1 MTNDRP
7 LVDLE
12 KALELLQRETNSLHV
27 VVVGKIKGFLDP
39 EVLRR
44 SLLFVQLRHPLLNS
58 HIVGPL
64 DHLMFKT
71 EGTEKIPL
79 EVILNSEPEY
89 WQTIFVNELN
99 TKLENKKVLLRA
111 NLIKP
116 TEKSTTNYLITRIH
130 HGVIDGI
137 SAVHLYSEI
146 LSFCQKIVSENQIPE
161 FEKLGPPPCLEKIIA
176 DYTVENNTESLISEV
191 EQPIDT
197 LPFEKYVPYTESLIS
212 ELEQPIDTL
221 PFEKYVPF
229 KQRTCGLIQKQLN
242 ASLTQQ
248 LIQRCKSEKVTVQGA
263 ICSAMMLA
271 LAKYLEPEDKEFYFS
286 CYDAVDMRRRLNSPI
301 GNEQM
306 TFLVSS
312 LVCFH
317 TVNQKMSF
325 WDLAKQATEE
335 IQAKLKT
342 PEIYHRILAFG
353 EGVNI
358 IENPEKT
365 IYSVLVSNIG
375 RVKILSNYGQFELE
389 EISFGVS
396 NKMFGSTFAVFAST
410 FQDQATF
417 NFVYTQPLVSQT
429 VIEKLIKDSMEYLVT
444 SCN

>member
-27 VVVGKIKGFLDP
+27 VVVGKIKGFLEP

-44 SLLFVQLRHPLLNS
+44 SLLLVQLRHPLLNS

-111 NLIKP
+111 TLIKP

-176 DYTVENNTESLISEV
+176 DYTVENNTESLISE
-191 EQPIDT
+191 
-197 LPFEKYVPYTESLIS
+197 L
-212 ELEQPIDTL
+212 ELPIDTL

-271 LAKYLEPEDKEFYFS
+271 LAKHLEPEDQEFYFS
-286 CYDAVDMRRRLNSPI
+286 CLDAVDMRRRLNSPI

-325 WDLAKQATEE
+325 WDLAKQSTEE

-365 IYSVLVSNIG
+365 ISSVFVSNIG
-375 RVKILSNYGQFELE
+375 KVKISSNYGQFELE
-389 EISFGVS
+389 EISFGAS
-396 NKMFGSTFAVFAST
+396 NKMFGSTFTVFVST

>member
-111 NLIKP
+111 TLIKP

-176 DYTVENNTESLISEV
+176 DYTVENNTESLISE
-191 EQPIDT
+191 
-197 LPFEKYVPYTESLIS
+197 L
-212 ELEQPIDTL
+212 ELPIDTL

-286 CYDAVDMRRRLNSPI
+286 CYDAVDMRRRLNYPI

-325 WDLAKQATEE
+325 WDLAKQSTEE

-358 IENPEKT
+358 ILENPEKT
-365 IYSVLVSNIG
+365 ISSVFVSNIG
-375 RVKILSNYGQFELE
+375 KVKISSNYGQFELE
-389 EISFGVS
+389 EISFGAS
-396 NKMFGSTFAVFAST
+396 NKMFGSTFTVFVST

>member
-7 LVDLE
+7 LVELE

-111 NLIKP
+111 TLIKP

-176 DYTVENNTESLISEV
+176 DYTVENNTESLISE
-191 EQPIDT
+191 
-197 LPFEKYVPYTESLIS
+197 L
-212 ELEQPIDTL
+212 ELPIDTL

-286 CYDAVDMRRRLNSPI
+286 CYDAVDMRRRLNYPI

-358 IENPEKT
+358 ILENPEKT
-365 IYSVLVSNIG
+365 ISSVFVSNIG
-375 RVKILSNYGQFELE
+375 KVKISSNYGQFELE
-389 EISFGVS
+389 EISFGAS
-396 NKMFGSTFAVFAST
+396 NKMFGSTFTVFVST

>member
-111 NLIKP
+111 TLIKP

-176 DYTVENNTESLISEV
+176 DYTVENNTESLISEL
-191 EQPIDT
+191 ELPIDT
-197 LPFEKYVPYTESLIS
+197 LPFEKYVPY
-212 ELEQPIDTL
+212 
-221 PFEKYVPF
+221 
-229 KQRTCGLIQKQLN
+229 KQRTCGLIQKRLN
-242 ASLTQQ
+242 ASLTQE

-263 ICSAMMLA
+263 ICSAMMLT

-358 IENPEKT
+358 ILENPEKT
-365 IYSVLVSNIG
+365 ISSVFVSNIG
-375 RVKILSNYGQFELE
+375 KVKISSNYGQFELE
-389 EISFGVS
+389 EISFGAS
-396 NKMFGSTFAVFAST
+396 NKMFGSTFTVFVST

>member
-12 KALELLQRETNSLHV
+12 KALEVIQSQANSLHV

-39 EVLRR
+39 EVLMR
-44 SLLFVQLRHPLLNS
+44 SLLLVQLRHPLLNS

-64 DHLMFKT
+64 DNLIFKT

-79 EVILNSEPEY
+79 EVIFNSEPEY

-99 TKLENKKVLLRA
+99 TKLENQKVLLRA
-111 NLIKP
+111 TLIKP

-130 HGVIDGI
+130 HAIIDGI

-161 FEKLGPPPCLEKIIA
+161 VEKLAPPPCFEKIIA
-176 DYTVENNTESLISEV
+176 DYNIQNNTESLISELG
-191 EQPIDT
+191 QPIDT
-197 LPFEKYVPYTESLIS
+197 LPFEKYVPY
-212 ELEQPIDTL
+212 
-221 PFEKYVPF
+221 

-248 LIQRCKSEKVTVQGA
+248 LIQHCKSEKVTVQGA

-271 LAKYLEPEDKEFYFS
+271 LAKNLEPEDKEFYFS
-286 CYDAVDMRRRLNSPI
+286 CNHAVDMRKRLNYPI

-306 TFLVSS
+306 AFLVSS
-312 LVCFH
+312 LLCFH
-317 TVNQKMSF
+317 KVNQKMSF
-325 WDLAKQATEE
+325 WGLARQATEE
-335 IQAKLKT
+335 IKAKLKT
-342 PEIYHRILAFG
+342 PEIYHRVLFFSEAINMILK
-353 EGVNI
+353 
-358 IENPEKT
+358 NPEKT
-365 IYSVLVSNIG
+365 ISSIFVSNIG
-375 RVKILSNYGQFELE
+375 KVKISSKYGQFQLE
-389 EISFGVS
+389 EISFGSS
-396 NKMFGSTFAVFAST
+396 NKMFGSTFSVSVST
-410 FQDQATF
+410 FQDQITF
-417 NFVYTQPLVSQT
+417 NFIYTQPLVSQT
-429 VIEKLIKDSMEYLVT
+429 VIEKLIKDSIEYLVT

>member
-7 LVDLE
+7 LVELE

-27 VVVGKIKGFLDP
+27 VVVGKIKGFLEP

-44 SLLFVQLRHPLLNS
+44 SLLLVQLRHPLLNS

-111 NLIKP
+111 TLIKP

-176 DYTVENNTESLISEV
+176 DYTVENNTESLISE
-191 EQPIDT
+191 
-197 LPFEKYVPYTESLIS
+197 L
-212 ELEQPIDTL
+212 ELPIDTL

-286 CYDAVDMRRRLNSPI
+286 CYDAVDMRRRLNYPI

-358 IENPEKT
+358 ILENPEKT
-365 IYSVLVSNIG
+365 ISSVFVSNIG
-375 RVKILSNYGQFELE
+375 KVKISSNYGQFELE
-389 EISFGVS
+389 EISFGAS
-396 NKMFGSTFAVFAST
+396 NKMFGSTFTVFVST

>member
-111 NLIKP
+111 TLIKP

-176 DYTVENNTESLISEV
+176 DYTVENNTESLISE
-191 EQPIDT
+191 
-197 LPFEKYVPYTESLIS
+197 L
-212 ELEQPIDTL
+212 ELPIDTL

-286 CYDAVDMRRRLNSPI
+286 CYDAVDMGRRLNYPI

-358 IENPEKT
+358 ILENPEKT
-365 IYSVLVSNIG
+365 ISSVFVSNIG
-375 RVKILSNYGQFELE
+375 KVKISSNYGQFELE
-389 EISFGVS
+389 EISFGAS
-396 NKMFGSTFAVFAST
+396 NKMFGSTFTVFVST

>member
-27 VVVGKIKGFLDP
+27 VVVGKIKGFLEP

-71 EGTEKIPL
+71 EGTDKIPL

-99 TKLENKKVLLRA
+99 TKLENQKVLLRA
-111 NLIKP
+111 TLIKP

-176 DYTVENNTESLISEV
+176 DYTVENNTESLISE
-191 EQPIDT
+191 
-197 LPFEKYVPYTESLIS
+197 L
-212 ELEQPIDTL
+212 ELPIDTL

-286 CYDAVDMRRRLNSPI
+286 CLDAVDMRIRLNPPI
-301 GNEQM
+301 GNQQM

-325 WDLAKQATEE
+325 WDLAKQSTEE

-410 FQDQATF
+410 F
-417 NFVYTQPLVSQT
+417 
-429 VIEKLIKDSMEYLVT
+429 
-444 SCN
+444 

>member
-27 VVVGKIKGFLDP
+27 VVVGKIKGFLEP

-111 NLIKP
+111 TLIKP

-176 DYTVENNTESLISEV
+176 DYTVENNTESLISE
-191 EQPIDT
+191 
-197 LPFEKYVPYTESLIS
+197 L
-212 ELEQPIDTL
+212 ELPIDTL

-286 CYDAVDMRRRLNSPI
+286 CYDAVDMGRRLNYPI

-358 IENPEKT
+358 ILENPEKT
-365 IYSVLVSNIG
+365 ISSVFVSNIG
-375 RVKILSNYGQFELE
+375 KVKISSNYGQFELE
-389 EISFGVS
+389 EISFGAS
-396 NKMFGSTFAVFAST
+396 NKMFGSTFTVFVST

-444 SCN
+444 

>member
-7 LVDLE
+7 LVELE

-27 VVVGKIKGFLDP
+27 VVVGKIKGFLEP

-111 NLIKP
+111 TLIKP

-176 DYTVENNTESLISEV
+176 DYTVENNTESLISE
-191 EQPIDT
+191 
-197 LPFEKYVPYTESLIS
+197 L
-212 ELEQPIDTL
+212 ELPIDTL

-286 CYDAVDMRRRLNSPI
+286 CYDAVDMRRRLNYPI

-358 IENPEKT
+358 ILENPEKT
-365 IYSVLVSNIG
+365 ISSVFVSNIG
-375 RVKILSNYGQFELE
+375 KVKISSNYGQFELE
-389 EISFGVS
+389 EISFGAS
-396 NKMFGSTFAVFAST
+396 NKMFGSTFTVFVST

>member
-111 NLIKP
+111 TLIKP

-176 DYTVENNTESLISEV
+176 DYTVENNTESLISE
-191 EQPIDT
+191 
-197 LPFEKYVPYTESLIS
+197 L
-212 ELEQPIDTL
+212 ELPIDTL

-271 LAKYLEPEDKEFYFS
+271 LAKHLEPEDQEFYFS
-286 CYDAVDMRRRLNSPI
+286 CLDAVDMRRRLNSPI

>member
-44 SLLFVQLRHPLLNS
+44 SLLLVQLRHPLLNS

-111 NLIKP
+111 TLIKP

-176 DYTVENNTESLISEV
+176 DYTVENNTESLISE
-191 EQPIDT
+191 
-197 LPFEKYVPYTESLIS
+197 L
-212 ELEQPIDTL
+212 ELPIDTL

-271 LAKYLEPEDKEFYFS
+271 LAKHLEPEDQEFYFS
-286 CYDAVDMRRRLNSPI
+286 CLDAVDMRRRLNSPI

-365 IYSVLVSNIG
+365 ISSVFVSNIG
-375 RVKILSNYGQFELE
+375 KVKILSNYGQFELE
-389 EISFGVS
+389 EISFGAS
-396 NKMFGSTFAVFAST
+396 NKMFGSTFTVFVST

>member
-71 EGTEKIPL
+71 EGMEKIPL

-99 TKLENKKVLLRA
+99 TKLENQKVLLRA
-111 NLIKP
+111 TLIKP

-176 DYTVENNTESLISEV
+176 DYTVENNTESLISE
-191 EQPIDT
+191 
-197 LPFEKYVPYTESLIS
+197 L
-212 ELEQPIDTL
+212 ELPIDTL

-271 LAKYLEPEDKEFYFS
+271 LAKHLEPEDQEFYFS
-286 CYDAVDMRRRLNSPI
+286 CLDAVDMRRRLNSPI

-389 EISFGVS
+389 EISFGAS
-396 NKMFGSTFAVFAST
+396 NKMFGSTFTVFVST
-410 FQDQATF
+410 FQDQETF

>member
-111 NLIKP
+111 TLIKP

-176 DYTVENNTESLISEV
+176 DYTVENNTESLISE
-191 EQPIDT
+191 
-197 LPFEKYVPYTESLIS
+197 L
-212 ELEQPIDTL
+212 ELPIDTL

-271 LAKYLEPEDKEFYFS
+271 LAKHLEPEDQEFYFS
-286 CYDAVDMRRRLNSPI
+286 CLDAVDMRRRLNSPI

-365 IYSVLVSNIG
+365 ISSVFVSNIG
-375 RVKILSNYGQFELE
+375 KVKISSNYGQFELE
-389 EISFGVS
+389 EISFGAS
-396 NKMFGSTFAVFAST
+396 NKMFGSTFTVFVST

>member
-27 VVVGKIKGFLDP
+27 VVVGKIKGFLEP

-111 NLIKP
+111 TLIKP

-176 DYTVENNTESLISEV
+176 DYTVENNTESLISE
-191 EQPIDT
+191 
-197 LPFEKYVPYTESLIS
+197 L
-212 ELEQPIDTL
+212 ELPIDTL

>member
-44 SLLFVQLRHPLLNS
+44 SLLLVQLRHPLLNS

-111 NLIKP
+111 TLIKP

-176 DYTVENNTESLISEV
+176 DYTVENNTESLISE
-191 EQPIDT
+191 
-197 LPFEKYVPYTESLIS
+197 L
-212 ELEQPIDTL
+212 ELPIDTL

-271 LAKYLEPEDKEFYFS
+271 LAKHLEPEDQEFYFS
-286 CYDAVDMRRRLNSPI
+286 CLDAVDMRRRLNSPI

-365 IYSVLVSNIG
+365 ISSVFVSNIG
-375 RVKILSNYGQFELE
+375 KVKISSNYGQFELE
-389 EISFGVS
+389 EISFGAS
-396 NKMFGSTFAVFAST
+396 NKMFGSTFTVFVST

>member
-12 KALELLQRETNSLHV
+12 KALEVIQSQANSLHV

-39 EVLRR
+39 EVLMR
-44 SLLFVQLRHPLLNS
+44 SLLLVQLRHPLLNS

-64 DHLMFKT
+64 DNLIFKT

-79 EVILNSEPEY
+79 EVIFNSEPEY

-99 TKLENKKVLLRA
+99 TKLENQKVLLRA
-111 NLIKP
+111 TLIKP

-176 DYTVENNTESLISEV
+176 DYTVENNTESLISEL
-191 EQPIDT
+191 ELPIDT
-197 LPFEKYVPYTESLIS
+197 LPFEKYVPY
-212 ELEQPIDTL
+212 
-221 PFEKYVPF
+221 

-271 LAKYLEPEDKEFYFS
+271 LAKHLEPEDQEFYFS
-286 CYDAVDMRRRLNSPI
+286 CLDAVDMRRRLNSPI

-358 IENPEKT
+358 ILENPEKT
-365 IYSVLVSNIG
+365 ISSVFVSNIG
-375 RVKILSNYGQFELE
+375 KVKISSNYGQFELE

>member
-99 TKLENKKVLLRA
+99 TKLENQKVLLRA
-111 NLIKP
+111 TLIKP

-176 DYTVENNTESLISEV
+176 DYTVENNTESLISE
-191 EQPIDT
+191 
-197 LPFEKYVPYTESLIS
+197 L
-212 ELEQPIDTL
+212 ELPIDTL

-286 CYDAVDMRRRLNSPI
+286 CLDAVDMRRRLNSPI

-365 IYSVLVSNIG
+365 ISSVFVSNIG
-375 RVKILSNYGQFELE
+375 KVKISSNYGQFELE
-389 EISFGVS
+389 EISFGAS
-396 NKMFGSTFAVFAST
+396 NKMFGSTFTVFVST

>member
-111 NLIKP
+111 TLIKP

-176 DYTVENNTESLISEV
+176 DYTVENNTESLISE
-191 EQPIDT
+191 
-197 LPFEKYVPYTESLIS
+197 L
-212 ELEQPIDTL
+212 ELPIDTL

-271 LAKYLEPEDKEFYFS
+271 LAKHLEPEDQEFYFS
-286 CYDAVDMRRRLNSPI
+286 CLDAVDMRRRLNSPI

-375 RVKILSNYGQFELE
+375 KVKILSNYGQFELE

-396 NKMFGSTFAVFAST
+396 NKMFGSTFAVFVST

>member
-111 NLIKP
+111 TLIKP

-176 DYTVENNTESLISEV
+176 DYTVENNTESLISE
-191 EQPIDT
+191 
-197 LPFEKYVPYTESLIS
+197 L
-212 ELEQPIDTL
+212 ELPIDTL

-271 LAKYLEPEDKEFYFS
+271 LAKHLEPEDQEFYFS
-286 CYDAVDMRRRLNSPI
+286 CLDAVDMRRRLNSPI

-358 IENPEKT
+358 ILENPEKT
-365 IYSVLVSNIG
+365 ISSVFVSNIG
-375 RVKILSNYGQFELE
+375 KVKISSNYGQFEIE
-389 EISFGVS
+389 EISFGAS
-396 NKMFGSTFAVFAST
+396 SKMFGSTFTVFVST

>member
-44 SLLFVQLRHPLLNS
+44 SLLLVQLRHPLLNS

-111 NLIKP
+111 TLIKP

-176 DYTVENNTESLISEV
+176 DYTVENNTESLISE
-191 EQPIDT
+191 
-197 LPFEKYVPYTESLIS
+197 L
-212 ELEQPIDTL
+212 ELPIDTL

-271 LAKYLEPEDKEFYFS
+271 LAKHLEPEDQEFYFS

-335 IQAKLKT
+335 IKAKLKT

-389 EISFGVS
+389 EISFGAS
-396 NKMFGSTFAVFAST
+396 NKMFGSTFTVFVST

>member
-111 NLIKP
+111 TLIKP

-176 DYTVENNTESLISEV
+176 DYTVENNTESLISE
-191 EQPIDT
+191 
-197 LPFEKYVPYTESLIS
+197 L
-212 ELEQPIDTL
+212 ELPIDTL

-286 CYDAVDMRRRLNSPI
+286 CYDAVDMRRRLNYPI

-375 RVKILSNYGQFELE
+375 RVQILSNYGQFELE
-389 EISFGVS
+389 EVSLGAS
-396 NKMFGSTFAVFAST
+396 NKMIGSTFAVFAST
-410 FQDQATF
+410 FQYQATF
-417 NFVYTQPLVSQT
+417 NFAYTQPLVSQT

>member
-111 NLIKP
+111 TLIKP

-176 DYTVENNTESLISEV
+176 DYTVENNTESLISE
-191 EQPIDT
+191 
-197 LPFEKYVPYTESLIS
+197 L
-212 ELEQPIDTL
+212 ELPIDTL

-286 CYDAVDMRRRLNSPI
+286 CYDAVDMRRRLNYPI

-358 IENPEKT
+358 ILENPEKT
-365 IYSVLVSNIG
+365 ISSVLVSNIG
-375 RVKILSNYGQFELE
+375 KVKISSNYGQFEIE
-389 EISFGVS
+389 EISFGAS
-396 NKMFGSTFAVFAST
+396 SKMFGSTFTVFVST

>member
-1 MTNDRP
+1 
-7 LVDLE
+7 
-12 KALELLQRETNSLHV
+12 
-27 VVVGKIKGFLDP
+27 
-39 EVLRR
+39 
-44 SLLFVQLRHPLLNS
+44 
-58 HIVGPL
+58 
-64 DHLMFKT
+64 MFKT

-111 NLIKP
+111 TLIKP

-161 FEKLGPPPCLEKIIA
+161 FEKLGPPPCLDKIIA
-176 DYTVENNTESLISEV
+176 DYTVENNTESLISE
-191 EQPIDT
+191 
-197 LPFEKYVPYTESLIS
+197 L
-212 ELEQPIDTL
+212 ELPIDTL

-286 CYDAVDMRRRLNSPI
+286 CYDAVDMRRRLNYPI

-325 WDLAKQATEE
+325 WDLAKQSTEE

-358 IENPEKT
+358 ILENPEKT
-365 IYSVLVSNIG
+365 ISSVFVSNIG
-375 RVKILSNYGQFELE
+375 KVKISSNYGQFELE
-389 EISFGVS
+389 EISFGAS
-396 NKMFGSTFAVFAST
+396 NKMFGSTFTVFVST

>member
-111 NLIKP
+111 TLIKP

-176 DYTVENNTESLISEV
+176 DYTVENNTESLISE
-191 EQPIDT
+191 
-197 LPFEKYVPYTESLIS
+197 
-212 ELEQPIDTL
+212 LEPPIDTL

-286 CYDAVDMRRRLNSPI
+286 CYDAVDMRRRLNYPI

-358 IENPEKT
+358 ILENPEKT
-365 IYSVLVSNIG
+365 ISSVFVSNIG
-375 RVKILSNYGQFELE
+375 KVKISSNYGQFELE
-389 EISFGVS
+389 EISFGAS
-396 NKMFGSTFAVFAST
+396 NKMFGSTFTVFVST

>member
-111 NLIKP
+111 TLIKP

-176 DYTVENNTESLISEV
+176 DYTVENNTESLISE
-191 EQPIDT
+191 
-197 LPFEKYVPYTESLIS
+197 L
-212 ELEQPIDTL
+212 ELPIDTL

-271 LAKYLEPEDKEFYFS
+271 LAKHLEPEDQEFYFS
-286 CYDAVDMRRRLNSPI
+286 CLDAVDMRRRLNSPI

-358 IENPEKT
+358 ILENPEKT
-365 IYSVLVSNIG
+365 ISSVFVSNIG
-375 RVKILSNYGQFELE
+375 KVKISSNYGQFELE
-389 EISFGVS
+389 EISFGAS
-396 NKMFGSTFAVFAST
+396 NKMFGSTFTVFVST

>member
-111 NLIKP
+111 TLIKP

-176 DYTVENNTESLISEV
+176 DYTVENNTESLISE
-191 EQPIDT
+191 
-197 LPFEKYVPYTESLIS
+197 L
-212 ELEQPIDTL
+212 ELPIDTL

-286 CYDAVDMRRRLNSPI
+286 CLDAVDMRRRLNSPI

-389 EISFGVS
+389 EISFGAS
-396 NKMFGSTFAVFAST
+396 NKMFGSTFTVFVST

>member
-71 EGTEKIPL
+71 EGTDKIPL

-111 NLIKP
+111 TLIKP

-176 DYTVENNTESLISEV
+176 DYTVENNTESLISE
-191 EQPIDT
+191 
-197 LPFEKYVPYTESLIS
+197 L
-212 ELEQPIDTL
+212 ELPIDTL

-271 LAKYLEPEDKEFYFS
+271 LAKHLEPEDQEFYFS
-286 CYDAVDMRRRLNSPI
+286 CLDAVDMRRRLNSPI

-365 IYSVLVSNIG
+365 ISSVFVSNIG
-375 RVKILSNYGQFELE
+375 KVKISSNYGQFELE
-389 EISFGVS
+389 EISFGAS
-396 NKMFGSTFAVFAST
+396 NKMFGSTFTVFVST

>member
-27 VVVGKIKGFLDP
+27 VVVGKIKGFLEP

-44 SLLFVQLRHPLLNS
+44 SLLLVQLRHPLLNS

-111 NLIKP
+111 TLIKP

-176 DYTVENNTESLISEV
+176 DYTVENNTESLISE
-191 EQPIDT
+191 
-197 LPFEKYVPYTESLIS
+197 L
-212 ELEQPIDTL
+212 ELPIDTL

-286 CYDAVDMRRRLNSPI
+286 CYDAVDMRRRLNYPI

-358 IENPEKT
+358 ILENPEKT
-365 IYSVLVSNIG
+365 ISSVFVSNIG
-375 RVKILSNYGQFELE
+375 KVKISSNYGQFELE
-389 EISFGVS
+389 EISFGAS
-396 NKMFGSTFAVFAST
+396 NKMFGSTFTVFVST

>member
-27 VVVGKIKGFLDP
+27 VVVGKIKGFLEP

-71 EGTEKIPL
+71 EGTDKIPL

-111 NLIKP
+111 TLIKP

-176 DYTVENNTESLISEV
+176 DYTVENNTESLISE
-191 EQPIDT
+191 
-197 LPFEKYVPYTESLIS
+197 L
-212 ELEQPIDTL
+212 ELPIDTL

-271 LAKYLEPEDKEFYFS
+271 LAKHLEPEDQEFYFS
-286 CYDAVDMRRRLNSPI
+286 CLDAVDMRRRLNSPI

-325 WDLAKQATEE
+325 WDLAKQSTEE

-365 IYSVLVSNIG
+365 ISSVFVSNIG
-375 RVKILSNYGQFELE
+375 KVKISSNYGQFELE
-389 EISFGVS
+389 EISFGAS
-396 NKMFGSTFAVFAST
+396 NKMFGSTFTVFVST

>member
-111 NLIKP
+111 TLIKP

-176 DYTVENNTESLISEV
+176 DYTVENNTESLISEL
-191 EQPIDT
+191 ELPIDT
-197 LPFEKYVPYTESLIS
+197 LPFEKYVPY
-212 ELEQPIDTL
+212 
-221 PFEKYVPF
+221 
-229 KQRTCGLIQKQLN
+229 KQRTCGLIQKRLN

-248 LIQRCKSEKVTVQGA
+248 LIQSCKSEKVTVQGA

-325 WDLAKQATEE
+325 WDLAKQSTEE

-389 EISFGVS
+389 EVSLGAS
-396 NKMFGSTFAVFAST
+396 NKMIGSTFAVFAST
-410 FQDQATF
+410 FQYQATF
-417 NFVYTQPLVSQT
+417 NFAYTQPLVSQT

>member
-7 LVDLE
+7 LVDIE

-111 NLIKP
+111 TLIKP

-176 DYTVENNTESLISEV
+176 DYTVENNTESLISE
-191 EQPIDT
+191 
-197 LPFEKYVPYTESLIS
+197 
-212 ELEQPIDTL
+212 LEPPIDTL

-271 LAKYLEPEDKEFYFS
+271 LAKHLEPEDKEFYFS
-286 CYDAVDMRRRLNSPI
+286 CYDAVDMRRRLNYPI

-358 IENPEKT
+358 ILENPEKT
-365 IYSVLVSNIG
+365 ISSVFVSNIG
-375 RVKILSNYGQFELE
+375 KVKISSNYGQFELE
-389 EISFGVS
+389 EISFGAS
-396 NKMFGSTFAVFAST
+396 NKMFGSTFTVFVST

>member
-12 KALELLQRETNSLHV
+12 KALEVIQSQANSLHV

-111 NLIKP
+111 TLIKP

-176 DYTVENNTESLISEV
+176 DYTVENNTESLISEL
-191 EQPIDT
+191 ELPIDT
-197 LPFEKYVPYTESLIS
+197 LPFEKYVPY
-212 ELEQPIDTL
+212 
-221 PFEKYVPF
+221 
-229 KQRTCGLIQKQLN
+229 KQRTCGLIQKRLN

-248 LIQRCKSEKVTVQGA
+248 LIQSCKSEKVTVQGA

-325 WDLAKQATEE
+325 WDLAKQSTEE

-389 EISFGVS
+389 EVSLGAS
-396 NKMFGSTFAVFAST
+396 NKMIGSTFAVFAST
-410 FQDQATF
+410 FQYQATF
-417 NFVYTQPLVSQT
+417 NFAYTQPLVSQT

>member
-27 VVVGKIKGFLDP
+27 VVVGKIKGFLEP

-111 NLIKP
+111 TLIKP

-176 DYTVENNTESLISEV
+176 DYTVENNTESLISE
-191 EQPIDT
+191 
-197 LPFEKYVPYTESLIS
+197 L
-212 ELEQPIDTL
+212 ELPIDTL

-286 CYDAVDMRRRLNSPI
+286 CYDAVDMRRRLNYPI

-358 IENPEKT
+358 ILENPEKT
-365 IYSVLVSNIG
+365 ISSVLVSNIG
-375 RVKILSNYGQFELE
+375 KVKISSNYGQFEIE
-389 EISFGVS
+389 EISFGAS
-396 NKMFGSTFAVFAST
+396 SKMFGSTFTVFVST